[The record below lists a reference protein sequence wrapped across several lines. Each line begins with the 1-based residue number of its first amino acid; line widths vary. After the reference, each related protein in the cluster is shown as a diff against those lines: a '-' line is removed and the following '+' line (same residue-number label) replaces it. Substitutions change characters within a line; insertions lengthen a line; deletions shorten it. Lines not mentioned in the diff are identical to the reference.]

1 MTNAHE
7 VQRFFSDY
15 GDTTVR
21 LNYDLN
27 ENSIVFDLGFYM
39 GDFTE
44 KIINKYDCFV
54 YGYEPIQKYYD
65 ASLHKFQNNPK
76 IKIFNY
82 GLGNCTETVKI
93 VDSADSSSIYQEIFD
108 DFTVINIVDISDEI
122 SNLKIEKI
130 DLMKINIE
138 GSEYT
143 LLDRMIKSGIIGI
156 VDNLQIQFHKEHETE
171 ITRDYIQSHLKNT
184 HNLTYNY
191 TYVWEN
197 WKLK

>member
-27 ENSIVFDLGFYM
+27 ESSIVFDLGLYM

-44 KIINKYDCFV
+44 KIVNKYDCFV

-65 ASLHKFQNNPK
+65 ISLHKFENNPK

-82 GLGNCTETVKI
+82 GLGDRTETVKI
-93 VDSADSSSIYQEIFD
+93 IDSADSSSIYQEALD
-108 DFTVINIVDISDEI
+108 DFEVVNIIDISDEI

-138 GSEYT
+138 GAEYT
-143 LLDRMIKSGIIGI
+143 LLDRMIKSGIIEI
-156 VDNLQIQFHKEHETE
+156 VDNLQIQFHKEHENE
-171 ITRDYIQSHLKNT
+171 ITRDYIQSHLKDT

>member
-82 GLGNCTETVKI
+82 GLGNFTETVKI
-93 VDSADSSSIYQEIFD
+93 TDSADSSSIYQEAFG
-108 DFTVINIVDISDEI
+108 DFEVINIIDISDEI
-122 SNLKIEKI
+122 SNIKIKKI

-143 LLDRMIKSGIIGI
+143 LLDRMIKSGIIEI
-156 VDNLQIQFHKEHETE
+156 VDNLQIQFHKEHETK

-191 TYVWEN
+191 SYVWEN

>member
-1 MTNAHE
+1 MTNANE
-7 VQRFFSDY
+7 VQRFFSDH
-15 GDTTVR
+15 GDATVR
-21 LNYDLN
+21 LNYELN
-27 ENSIVFDLGFYM
+27 ENSIVFDLGFYV

-44 KIINKYDCFV
+44 KIVDKYNCFV
-54 YGYEPIQKYYD
+54 YGYEPIKKYYD
-65 ASLHKFQNNPK
+65 ISVHKFQNNPK
-76 IKIFNY
+76 VKIFNY
-82 GLGNCTETVKI
+82 GLGNCTENVKI
-93 VDSADSSSIYQEIFD
+93 VDSADSSSIYQDTLD
-108 DFTVINIVDISDEI
+108 DFEVINIIDIKDEI
-122 SNLKIEKI
+122 CNLKIEKI

-143 LLDRMIKSGIIGI
+143 LLDGMIKSGIVNI

-184 HNLTYNY
+184 HNLTYEY

>member
-93 VDSADSSSIYQEIFD
+93 IDSADSSSIYQEVLD
-108 DFTVINIVDISDEI
+108 DFEVVNIIDIGNEI
-122 SNLKIEKI
+122 SNLKIKKI

-156 VDNLQIQFHKEHETE
+156 IDNLQIQFHKEHETE